1 MDYINGSARD
11 IGRRKEVR
19 FLSYLQGI
27 PFVQVYAYAQVCMRV
42 MYAERFVVEGSSIW
56 KRTSSV
62 RILMTTVPP
71 LFISSSIR
79 YHGIL
84 ACMCNAKLSFTVR
97 DNSYVLIVDF
107 TSGCRLRA
115 TCVRRACIPC
125 ESSPDAPTVTRTRC
139 KSFCFRI
146 IIYEFL

>member
-1 MDYINGSARD
+1 MARVTSD
-11 IGRRKEVR
+11 VGRKFASFRTYKVFRSCMRASVCVR
-19 FLSYLQGI
+19 
-27 PFVQVYAYAQVCMRV
+27 ARVCMRV
-42 MYAERFVVEGSSIW
+42 MYADRFVVEGSSIW

-79 YHGIL
+79 YPGIL
-84 ACMCNAKLSFTVR
+84 ACMYNAKLSFTVR

-125 ESSPDAPTVTRTRC
+125 VHPVRKRSRRPD
-139 KSFCFRI
+139 S
-146 IIYEFL
+146 YENEM